1 MASTS
6 PKDARGW
13 SAWREVGAAWAVAVV
28 LAGALVLT
36 VPRRDGQNLV
46 PSLWSLS
53 PVAGGHVHQRTTDAE
68 GPVSDDEACSD
79 RDYVNERC

>member
-6 PKDARGW
+6 PEGARGW

-53 PVAGGHVHQRTTDAE
+53 PVAGGHVHQRTTDDE
-68 GPVSDDEACSD
+68 GPIGDQACSD